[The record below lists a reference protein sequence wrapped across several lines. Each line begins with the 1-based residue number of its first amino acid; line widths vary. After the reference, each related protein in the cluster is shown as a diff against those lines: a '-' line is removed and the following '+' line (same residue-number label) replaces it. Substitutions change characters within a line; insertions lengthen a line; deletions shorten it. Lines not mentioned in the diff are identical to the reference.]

1 MLRALPRLIV
11 SAIGGT
17 LAAAGLLWSMQW
29 LVMREGAQAQAA
41 RERPVMEFVR
51 LQREPETKLRK
62 RELPEQPPPPEE
74 MQPAIPEMPPM
85 AVARPVVRAPD
96 MGFTV
101 PSIPLNMAG
110 PYIGPVRQGPPD
122 RDFMVLSRL
131 PPQYPYRAKRRGTE
145 GWVKVSFEITAEGGV
160 RDVVVIDA
168 DPPDVFDHEAIRAV
182 SKWKFKPRIRDGKP
196 VAARVEQLV
205 DFRLRGK
212 GS

>member
-1 MLRALPRLIV
+1 MLHTLTRLIV
-11 SAIGGT
+11 SVAGGT
-17 LAAAGLLWSMQW
+17 FAAVALLWSMQW
-29 LVMREGAQAQAA
+29 LVMREHAEVQTA
-41 RERPVMEFVR
+41 RERPRMEFVR
-51 LQREPETKLRK
+51 LQRKPEARLKK
-62 RELPEQPPPPEE
+62 RELPQEPPPP
-74 MQPAIPEMPPM
+74 QDPRPAIPQLPLT
-85 AVARPVVRAPD
+85 AATRPVVRAPD
-96 MGFTV
+96 VAFAV

-131 PPQYPYRAKRRGTE
+131 PPQYPYRAKRRGIE
-145 GWVKVSFEITAEGGV
+145 GWVKVSFEITAEGSV

-182 SKWKFKPRIRDGKP
+182 SKWKFKPRIEDGRP
-196 VAARVEQLV
+196 VEARVEQLV

>member
-1 MLRALPRLIV
+1 MFKALPRLIV
-11 SAIGGT
+11 SVTGGT
-17 LAAAGLLWSMQW
+17 LAAAILLWSMQW
-29 LVMREGAQAQAA
+29 LVMREGVHALAA
-41 RERPVMEFVR
+41 HERPVMEFVR

-62 RELPEQPPPPEE
+62 RELPEQPPPPEQK
-74 MQPAIPEMPPM
+74 QPTIPETPPI

-96 MGFTV
+96 VAFTIPNV
-101 PSIPLNMAG
+101 PLNVTG

-168 DPPDVFDHEAIRAV
+168 DPPDVFEHEAIRAV
-182 SKWKFKPRIRDGKP
+182 SKWKFKPRIRGGKP
-196 VAARVEQLV
+196 IAARVEQLV
-205 DFRLRGK
+205 DFRLRRK